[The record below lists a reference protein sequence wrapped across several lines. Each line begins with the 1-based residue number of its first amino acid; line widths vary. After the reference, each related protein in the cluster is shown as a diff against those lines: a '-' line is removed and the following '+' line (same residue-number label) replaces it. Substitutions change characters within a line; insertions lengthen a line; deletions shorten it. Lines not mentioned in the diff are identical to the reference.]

1 MIRSIFLASLGS
13 VVMLA
18 GGTSAGA
25 QASTAATPH
34 GVGSC
39 IWNKLSE
46 PIKADFL
53 ATYPAE
59 GTYRDVNRAM
69 VRLGRY
75 NNAVQAAGRGCTVVN
90 PPQPWIIRAVASH
103 AIQLG
108 AASALAREP
117 GVSRDQLD
125 AVWRRAT
132 DTERNC
138 LRMQAGRR
146 LGLEMPPCA
155 DPEYAKTLLQPLNL
169 TRSGDRAQALRFLA
183 ATAENQMVEALILRR
198 QGNA

>member
-1 MIRSIFLASLGS
+1 MIRSILLASLGS
-13 VVMLA
+13 LAMLA
-18 GGTSAGA
+18 CGTSASA

-75 NNAVQAAGRGCTVVN
+75 NNAVQAAGRSCTVVN
-90 PPQPWIIRAVASH
+90 PPQSWIIRAIASH

-117 GVSRDQLD
+117 
-125 AVWRRAT
+125 
-132 DTERNC
+132 
-138 LRMQAGRR
+138 AG
-146 LGLEMPPCA
+146 
-155 DPEYAKTLLQPLNL
+155 
-169 TRSGDRAQALRFLA
+169 
-183 ATAENQMVEALILRR
+183 
-198 QGNA
+198 